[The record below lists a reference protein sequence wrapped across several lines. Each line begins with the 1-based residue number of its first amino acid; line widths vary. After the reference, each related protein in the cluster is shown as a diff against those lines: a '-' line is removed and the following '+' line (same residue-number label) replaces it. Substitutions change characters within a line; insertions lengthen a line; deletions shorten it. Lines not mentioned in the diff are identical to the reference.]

1 MLRQLLANTW
11 ARQAAIQCSFN
22 QDSLDLL
29 IPAYHGS
36 VTPGAIF
43 YPALLTGI
51 VVQIKFKTAGDKQ
64 AGDSLR
70 PLGIPRGLERPLPY
84 LAILLELGNE
94 SEYQETRSKIK
105 TTASKRV
112 GRDQFQKLIDEW
124 ISALKKHQKQT
135 KVEGKQ
141 DKETL
146 KKLEAAVTEA
156 KLVIESCNRYSIF
169 VRGTSPEVYGILN
182 EARIAKEFKT
192 LLSVTMPSPT
202 DRTDAMQCMRPFE
215 RFGKS
220 AHMAW
225 MTQFPEEEPE
235 DNEENDVSDS
245 KDDDIEDVEM
255 MGEGD

>member
-1 MLRQLLANTW
+1 VLRQLLANTW

-51 VVQIKFKTAGDKQ
+51 VVQIKFKTTGDKQ
-64 AGDSLR
+64 VGDSLR

-135 KVEGKQ
+135 K
-141 DKETL
+141 ETL

-156 KLVIESCNRYSIF
+156 RSAIESCNRYSIF

-182 EARIAKEFKT
+182 EAGIAKEFKT
-192 LLSVTMPSPT
+192 LFSVTMPSPT
-202 DRTDAMQCMRPFE
+202 DCTDTMQCMRPFE
-215 RFGKS
+215 RLGKS
-220 AHMAW
+220 THMAW
-225 MTQFPEEEPE
+225 MTEFPEEEPE
-235 DNEENDVSDS
+235 DSDENDVSDS

-255 MGEGD
+255 TGEGD